1 MGAVWTVDAL
11 CDPPSAGCLVSG
23 VPEPPHVRFGQTDP
37 HAEYALRG
45 YLTDLNLMA
54 RTLTFLN
61 ADGAITSGTRSL
73 NIDGVWVRYTSNAV
87 ADTED
92 TVSHNL
98 LRIPVGF
105 YQGIPSKAGM
115 AYVSS
120 TAATSTTIYLKA
132 NVGTLTVNLF
142 LF

>member
-1 MGAVWTVDAL
+1 M
-11 CDPPSAGCLVSG
+11 PG
-23 VPEPPHVRFGQTDP
+23 VVQPPHITSLTRQDDIRAQTDF
-37 HAEYALRG
+37 LRE
-45 YLTDLNLMA
+45 LHFMA
-54 RTLTFLN
+54 RNLTFLN
-61 ADGAITSGTRSL
+61 ADGGVTGGTRSL
-73 NIDGVWVRYTSNAV
+73 NIDGVWVAYVSNAV

-105 YQGIPSKAGM
+105 YQGIPNKAGM

-132 NVGTLTVNLF
+132 NVGTLTVSLF